1 MSKFGVRN
9 TSKRLAGIRLRFGAR
24 RRRIS
29 VLAGLGGIAGIVTA
43 TFFVVGTSRAEGPQT
58 PPAPHAAPLSSASCL
73 WLEHHKNR
81 VPLVCPAATSE
92 GGVDPGQGAAASSS
106 TPAPTGSA
114 SVATAQLTP
123 AVAPSH
129 ISPPIKFGANVNAT
143 SPAEDPYAGQSETAV
158 AASGNF
164 IVSAWNDITGF
175 IFPPGTPR
183 GSVTGVGF
191 SADGGRTFQDLGGLP
206 NSDHCQ
212 QFFGDPG
219 VVSNH
224 AADGSTYFYVTSL
237 YLPSGDTGCGS
248 VGYFGVSISAGKI
261 SADGSSIA
269 FGNPVVV
276 ASGGNFVDQF
286 TSGGVLS
293 FLDKAF
299 PTIDRA
305 HGRIAVS
312 YACFGIAPYRSPF
325 CSPFGDIHV
334 ALCDIS
340 TPAAPSCNPGRST
353 TPYLIAAK
361 NPQPNSLEFEGAY
374 AAFSARGDLYVAWNQ
389 NWFSNLAFFNPGVD
403 PYTHQSALRVTA
415 SCLTLPT
422 ASCGTPASVTVGT
435 PIKSLDGT
443 TIRGYSR
450 VIGNDFPRV
459 AYDNVTDELIIVWN
473 EANANPQGDIVMVRA
488 SPDLGTIGPKV
499 KINDDN
505 GLALHFLP
513 AVSVDGG
520 GNVNVSWYD
529 RRNSGGTT
537 RTDVYAASI
546 RPGDDGAANSQVTDT
561 ATDWLSTGSLI
572 RPNFGDYTDNTSDGS
587 NFVVNWTDGRTGVVN
602 SFVATAQTH

>member
-1 MSKFGVRN
+1 MLMSHLRTARDRV
-9 TSKRLAGIRLRFGAR
+9 ARLRPPSGAHPR
-24 RRRIS
+24 RWG
-29 VLAGLGGIAGIVTA
+29 VLAGLGSIAGIVA
-43 TFFVVGTSRAEGPQT
+43 AMLVMSTSRAQGPQT
-58 PPAPHAAPLSSASCL
+58 PPAPHAAPLSAASCL
-73 WLEHHKNR
+73 WLAHHKNQ
-81 VPLVCPAATSE
+81 VPLVCPKPPSE
-92 GGVDPGQGAAASSS
+92 DGTDPGQG
-106 TPAPTGSA
+106 
-114 SVATAQLTP
+114 
-123 AVAPSH
+123 VAPSSAAPGPSAAAPAAPSQPAPAVTPTR
-129 ISPPIKFGANVNAT
+129 IAPPIRFNQNVDAT
-143 SPAEDPYAGQSETAV
+143 SPAEDPVTGQSETAV

-164 IVSAWNDITGF
+164 VVSAWNDLTGF
-175 IFPPGTPR
+175 LYPPGTPQ

-191 SADGGRTFQDLGGLP
+191 SADGGATFQDLGGLP

-212 QFFGDPG
+212 QFFGDPS
-219 VVSNH
+219 VVSDR
-224 AADGSTYFYVTSL
+224 ASDGSTYFYVISL

-248 VGYFGVSISAGKI
+248 AGYFGISMSAGKVP
-261 SADGSSIA
+261 AGGSTIT

-286 TSGGVLS
+286 ASGGILS
-293 FLDKAF
+293 FLDKSFAAV
-299 PTIDRA
+299 DRG

-340 TPAAPSCNPGRST
+340 TPSTPSCNPGRST

-361 NPQPNSLEFEGAY
+361 NPQPNSLEYEGAY
-374 AAFSARGDLYVAWNQ
+374 PAFSARGDLYIAWNQ
-389 NWFSNLAFFNPGVD
+389 NWFSNLAFFTPGVD
-403 PYTHQSALRVTA
+403 PYTHQSAVRVTA
-415 SCLTLPT
+415 ACLTVPT
-422 ASCGTPASVTVGT
+422 TTCSTPPAVTIGT

-459 AYDNVTDELIIVWN
+459 AYDDVTDQLIVVWN
-473 EANANPQGDIVMVRA
+473 EANAHPLGDIVMVRA
-488 SPDLGTIGPKV
+488 SADLSTMGPKV
-499 KINDDN
+499 KVNDDS
-505 GLALHFLP
+505 GFALHLLP
-513 AVSVDGG
+513 AVSVDGAG
-520 GNVNVSWYD
+520 SVNVSWYD

-546 RPGDDGAANSQVTDT
+546 KPGYDGAVNSLVTDK

-572 RPNFGDYTDNTSDGS
+572 SPNFGDYTDNTSDGS
-587 NFVVNWTDGRTGVVN
+587 NFVVNWTDGRNGVVN